1 MLFDTHL
8 HTKFSADSKM
18 SIENAILSAKQQ
30 NIGLVLTE
38 HLDYDFPGDDIYEFN
53 PQQYFQEYSSYQS
66 KTLYLGV
73 EVGMQEHTLIQS
85 KKFVE
90 SAPFDQVICSL
101 HLLDGKDLFYESCYT
116 EDKHTV
122 YLNYL
127 NTMIKL
133 IKQHEFANILGHVDY
148 ICRYAPYAKKDICY
162 EEFHD
167 TIDTLWQT
175 IIDKDIVP
183 ELNTR
188 RFDNS
193 NNISILL
200 KLYERYAML
209 GGKYVSIGSDA
220 HKPEN
225 IGFAFKEAYAL
236 LDKLNLQPVYFVNR
250 QMQLIDILPM
260 PKGRGFLD
268 TNDTCLLK

>member
-8 HTKFSADSKM
+8 HTKFSADSEMLIKD
-18 SIENAILSAKQQ
+18 AISQAKKE

-53 PQQYFQEYSSYQS
+53 PQQYFNEYSMYRCD
-66 KTLYLGV
+66 TLYLGV
-73 EVGMQEHTLIQS
+73 EVGMQENTFIQS

-133 IKQHEFANILGHVDY
+133 IKQHDFADVLGHIDY
-148 ICRYAPYAKKDICY
+148 ICRYATYTQKDIIY
-162 EEFHD
+162 EEFQNS
-167 TIDTLWQT
+167 IDTLWKT
-175 IIDKDIVP
+175 IIDKNIIP

-188 RFDNS
+188 RFNNS
-193 NNISILL
+193 NNIPSLL
-200 KLYERYAML
+200 KLYERYAEL
-209 GGKYVSIGSDA
+209 GGKYVTIGSDA

-225 IGFAFKEAYAL
+225 IGFAFKKAYDI
-236 LDKLNLQPVYFVNR
+236 LDSLNLQAVYFVNR
-250 QMQLIDILPM
+250 QMQLSKI
-260 PKGRGFLD
+260 
-268 TNDTCLLK
+268 

>member
-18 SIENAILSAKQQ
+18 SIEDAILSAKQQ

-116 EDKHTV
+116 ENKHTV

-133 IKQHEFANILGHVDY
+133 IKQHDFANILGH
-148 ICRYAPYAKKDICY
+148 

-167 TIDTLWQT
+167 TIDILWQT
-175 IIDKDIVP
+175 IIDKGIVP

-220 HKPEN
+220 HKPEHCGN
-225 IGFAFKEAYAL
+225 HIDDAISYA
-236 LDKLNLQPVYFVNR
+236 KSFGYNQSIRFTKRQREFVE
-250 QMQLIDILPM
+250 L
-260 PKGRGFLD
+260 G
-268 TNDTCLLK
+268 

>member
-18 SIENAILSAKQQ
+18 SIEDAILSAKQQ

-66 KTLYLGV
+66 KTLYLGI

-101 HLLDGKDLFYESCYT
+101 HLLEGKDLFYESCYT

-133 IKQHEFANILGHVDY
+133 IKQHDFANILGHVDY

-167 TIDTLWQT
+167 TIDILWQT
-175 IIDKDIVP
+175 IIDKGIVP

-250 QMQLIDILPM
+250 QMQLSKI
-260 PKGRGFLD
+260 
-268 TNDTCLLK
+268 

>member
-18 SIENAILSAKQQ
+18 SIEDAILSAKQQ

-116 EDKHTV
+116 ENKHTV

-175 IIDKDIVP
+175 IIDKGIVP

-200 KLYERYAML
+200 KLYEHYAML

-225 IGFAFKEAYAL
+225 IAL
-236 LDKLNLQPVYFVNR
+236 PLKKLMHY
-250 QMQLIDILPM
+250 LI
-260 PKGRGFLD
+260 
-268 TNDTCLLK
+268 N

>member
-90 SAPFDQVICSL
+90 SAPFD

-250 QMQLIDILPM
+250 QMQLSKI
-260 PKGRGFLD
+260 
-268 TNDTCLLK
+268 

>member
-1 MLFDTHL
+1 M
-8 HTKFSADSKM
+8 
-18 SIENAILSAKQQ
+18 
-30 NIGLVLTE
+30 
-38 HLDYDFPGDDIYEFN
+38 
-53 PQQYFQEYSSYQS
+53 
-66 KTLYLGV
+66 
-73 EVGMQEHTLIQS
+73 LIQS

-250 QMQLIDILPM
+250 QCSSVKFKINIRKKGLSLKKAISTGLCILLLFTSGTPALAGSLNSTIQLSLHLIIM
-260 PKGRGFLD
+260 AF
-268 TNDTCLLK
+268 

>member
-18 SIENAILSAKQQ
+18 SIEDAILSAKQQ

-53 PQQYFQEYSSYQS
+53 PQQYFQECSSYQS

-133 IKQHEFANILGHVDY
+133 IKQHDFANILGHVDY
-148 ICRYAPYAKKDICY
+148 ICRYAPYTKKDICY

-175 IIDKDIVP
+175 IIDKGIVP

-188 RFDNS
+188 RFNNS

-250 QMQLIDILPM
+250 QMQLNKI
-260 PKGRGFLD
+260 
-268 TNDTCLLK
+268 

>member
-188 RFDNS
+188 PVS
-193 NNISILL
+193 YTHLTL
-200 KLYERYAML
+200 PTTP
-209 GGKYVSIGSDA
+209 YV
-220 HKPEN
+220 
-225 IGFAFKEAYAL
+225 
-236 LDKLNLQPVYFVNR
+236 
-250 QMQLIDILPM
+250 
-260 PKGRGFLD
+260 
-268 TNDTCLLK
+268 

>member
-1 MLFDTHL
+1 
-8 HTKFSADSKM
+8 M
-18 SIENAILSAKQQ
+18 SLCS
-30 NIGLVLTE
+30 
-38 HLDYDFPGDDIYEFN
+38 
-53 PQQYFQEYSSYQS
+53 
-66 KTLYLGV
+66 
-73 EVGMQEHTLIQS
+73 
-85 KKFVE
+85 
-90 SAPFDQVICSL
+90 IC
-101 HLLDGKDLFYESCYT
+101 
-116 EDKHTV
+116 
-122 YLNYL
+122 
-127 NTMIKL
+127 
-133 IKQHEFANILGHVDY
+133 
-148 ICRYAPYAKKDICY
+148 KKDICY

-236 LDKLNLQPVYFVNR
+236 LDKLNLQPVYFINR
-250 QMQLIDILPM
+250 QMQLSKI
-260 PKGRGFLD
+260 
-268 TNDTCLLK
+268 